1 VNELTFKFQRK
12 TDEAI
17 EAEARDK
24 IRIETLER
32 NLQMKAQDIQDLKSR
47 MNESEKIISQN
58 EKKYFT
64 IDKYETYINI
74 NNLEESIELFV
85 FNL

>member
-1 VNELTFKFQRK
+1 MNELTFKFQRK